1 MGKTQGFQLTSTV
14 SNISWRIVPGN
25 EGQAD
30 KNPLLINM
38 GSKPKKVLTDTEVAN
53 ASIGLIDV
61 GIHILHVNDPLTDER
76 SNSLNTLQTPSKPSC
91 KPSEN
96 PCKLTVHSDPL
107 KALSM

>member
-1 MGKTQGFQLTSTV
+1 MSKSHRFQLTTTV

-61 GIHILHVNDPLTDER
+61 GVHILDVNYPLADER
-76 SNSLNTLQTPSKPSC
+76 RNSLHTL
-91 KPSEN
+91 
-96 PCKLTVHSDPL
+96 
-107 KALSM
+107 